1 MTLADAYD
9 LLRRFHKQAPFL
21 FFNGNTFAAIG
32 RELSLALFSD
42 LPPVRKR
49 EVSSATAHYIAG
61 VLDREAMM
69 QVVESLSA
77 AAQDLVPGARCRTL
91 RGSAHG
97 TVVRIL
103 GDGRI
108 VWRTE
113 AGSELI
119 ALPEA
124 LTTDD

>member
-1 MTLADAYD
+1 LA
-9 LLRRFHKQAPFL
+9 
-21 FFNGNTFAAIG
+21 
-32 RELSLALFSD
+32 D
-42 LPPVRKR
+42 LPPSRLR
-49 EVSSATAHYIAG
+49 EATSLIAHYIAG
-61 VLDREAMM
+61 VLDREAMIEM
-69 QVVESLSA
+69 VESLCA
-77 AAQDLVPGARCRTL
+77 AASELPPGTRVRTL
-91 RGSAHG
+91 RGITHG

-103 GDGRI
+103 EDGRI